1 MAISFDVYS
10 LYDEMYCEVFQGF
23 GDSKS
28 EIGYLYMDE
37 RGTWHPNRS
46 LLRFIG
52 IDGNWKQLAQAQKA
66 IKKKFYYRLRK

>member
-1 MAISFDVYS
+1 MAISFDIYCD
-10 LYDEMYCEVFQGF
+10 YNQMCCEVSQGF

-37 RGTWHPNRS
+37 YGRWHPNRS

-52 IDGNWKQLAQAQKA
+52 VDGSWKRLAQAQKA